1 MRKFLTVI
9 LFLFLA
15 STMVMF
21 ISCGEK
27 EEAMHAP
34 AEEHALP
41 EYTPPVPTEEL
52 AHPEEETATMA
63 EEAAQSAE
71 GAVEETA
78 TMAEEA
84 AHPEEA
90 APAEEQH

>member
-34 AEEHALP
+34 TEEYALP
-41 EYTPPVPTEEL
+41 EHTPPMPTEEL
-52 AHPEEETATMA
+52 AHPEQAPPVSA
-63 EEAAQSAE
+63 EEAAQST
-71 GAVEETA
+71 EEAA

-84 AHPEEA
+84 AHPKEA
-90 APAEEQH
+90 APAGEQH

>member
-52 AHPEEETATMA
+52 AHPVEGAATVA
-63 EEAAQSAE
+63 DEEAAQSVE
-71 GAVEETA
+71 GAGTV
-78 TMAEEA
+78 AEEA

>member
-52 AHPEEETATMA
+52 AHPVEGAATVA
-63 EEAAQSAE
+63 EEAAQSVE
-71 GAVEETA
+71 GAA